1 MKTIIVTGVPGTGK
15 TALSKKLAKKLNFYY
30 FDVNRFITK
39 NRLYEGYDKK
49 RKTKVVDIN
58 KLNKKLIEEIKKIKS
73 SGKFKGMIID
83 SHLSH
88 YLPKK
93 HVDLCI
99 VTKCGINELNK
110 RLIKKKFSKS
120 KVMENLQAE
129 IFDVC
134 LNEAMEMNHK
144 VLIIDTA
151 KVFNISYIAR
161 KI

>member
-73 SGKFKGMIID
+73 SGKFNGMIID